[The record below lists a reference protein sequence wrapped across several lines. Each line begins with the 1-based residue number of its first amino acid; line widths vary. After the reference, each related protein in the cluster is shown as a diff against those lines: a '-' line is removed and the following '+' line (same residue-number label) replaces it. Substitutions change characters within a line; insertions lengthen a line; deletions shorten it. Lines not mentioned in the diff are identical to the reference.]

1 MGSPVPIAESVHL
14 TFAGQ
19 ALFATAR
26 DGSLVYVGGSPEVRR
41 SLVWLDRTGKIEVAV
56 DAQGEFQSPRL
67 SPDGKRV
74 VVSVSDAALDL
85 WAYEFERG
93 TRMRLTTRGNNRRTV
108 WSPDGGQIAFYSTP
122 AQGGDQDLYV
132 MPSTGGEPRRLMAR
146 PGLQFPDTWSPDG
159 QFLVFEDGESGGGA
173 TRDLWLLPFGQS
185 AKPLLVTEFNERGAV
200 FSPDGR
206 WLAFVT
212 DETGRSEVYVQPF
225 PGPGPRVAVSTNGGS
240 QPVWARNGRELF
252 YREDD
257 WLMAASVRL
266 DPFSVTAARRLFELP
281 AQTFNFDPNFADYD
295 VAPDGRFLA
304 IRNNSSAPR
313 EIHVVLNWTEELR
326 RALAP

>member
-1 MGSPVPIAESVHL
+1 M
-14 TFAGQ
+14 
-19 ALFATAR
+19 
-26 DGSLVYVGGSPEVRR
+26 
-41 SLVWLDRTGKIEVAV
+41 